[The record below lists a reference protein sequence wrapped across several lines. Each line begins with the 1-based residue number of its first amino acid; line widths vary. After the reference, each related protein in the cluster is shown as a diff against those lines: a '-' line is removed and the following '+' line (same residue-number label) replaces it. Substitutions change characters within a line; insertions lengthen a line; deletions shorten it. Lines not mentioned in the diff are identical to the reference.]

1 MTEVVGLEE
10 ITSLIQCIFLFQSSF
25 RSPFP
30 VNINSQP
37 TETPP
42 TNPQGITPHIGHLV
56 DASHSVSH
64 SGSIKEPFNQLPSPC
79 ELQMFK
85 TPGDR
90 EVGGGEGVD
99 RVYVCLCACVC
110 VCVCM
115 CFCMHVYVWLWD
127 ICFGSGM
134 GNMIQDHK

>member
-1 MTEVVGLEE
+1 MAVAIRRHPTAGVG
-10 ITSLIQCIFLFQSSF
+10 
-25 RSPFP
+25 
-30 VNINSQP
+30 
-37 TETPP
+37 
-42 TNPQGITPHIGHLV
+42 
-56 DASHSVSH
+56 
-64 SGSIKEPFNQLPSPC
+64 GS
-79 ELQMFK
+79 
-85 TPGDR
+85 
-90 EVGGGEGVD
+90 VGGGEGVD